1 MKSNKMLVSTILI
14 SSVFIL
20 SGCSN
25 FNSKETSSKDNTPVN
40 SETTVENNSIENK
53 SAKKIDD
60 TKDKTNT
67 DGDSAKKET
76 TSKTNKVAED
86 NSLTFK
92 AKLGFS
98 IKFPSNWKDR
108 YTIKEDSNSMYVYF
122 KSTDSNTPP
131 NSGLL
136 FLIMKKND
144 SINENMYDS
153 IDGKK
158 YITVGNTTYF
168 IGGPTDIA
176 LNTENK
182 DFKIFASMN
191 KERKNVIDTISLIK

>member
-1 MKSNKMLVSTILI
+1 MKNRKILIITILI

-20 SGCSN
+20 HGCSD
-25 FNSKETSSKDNTPVN
+25 FNSKETSSKDNTTAKI
-40 SETTVENNSIENK
+40 ETNVENNSTE
-53 SAKKIDD
+53 SQSTDKIDA
-60 TKDKTNT
+60 TKNQGNT
-67 DGDSAKKET
+67 EGNSAKKET
-76 TSKTNKVAED
+76 PSKTNKVAED

-98 IKFPSNWKDR
+98 ITFPSTWKDR
-108 YTIKEDSNSMYVYF
+108 YAIKEDGNSMYVYF

-153 IDGKK
+153 IEGKK

-182 DFKIFASMN
+182 DFNIFASMN
-191 KERKNVIDTISLIK
+191 KERKKVIDTIILIK

>member
-1 MKSNKMLVSTILI
+1 MKIDKMLVINILL
-14 SSVFIL
+14 SLVFIL

-25 FNSKETSSKDNTPVN
+25 FNSKETSSKDNTSVN
-40 SETTVENNSIENK
+40 SATAEENNSIENK

-60 TKDKTNT
+60 SKNKTNT

-131 NSGLL
+131 NAGLL

-144 SINENMYDS
+144 SINDNMYDS

-158 YITVGNTTYF
+158 YITVGKTTYF
-168 IGGPTDIA
+168 IGGPTDIS
-176 LNTENK
+176 LDTENK
-182 DFKIFASMN
+182 DFKIFMSMN
-191 KERKNVIDTISLIK
+191 KERKKVIDTIKSVN